1 MSGLEVI
8 VIISCYLLVFLS
20 SIVLSL
26 VLTRWVRNFA
36 TARGWVAPPEL
47 DRHVHTTSVPRVG
60 GVAIFVSFMVVAG
73 LAMLLPGWTG
83 IAVAMPGRTMFSILE
98 AAFIIFL
105 LGLYD
110 DVRFVGPYW
119 KFGIQAFAAVL
130 LYAGGVGIHRLDLIS
145 SGQALRAAGGL
156 PLTVLWV
163 LLITNAF
170 NLIDGLD
177 GLAAGSAFFSTVVV
191 FVTSLLAPNAT
202 TTLLAIALAGAILG
216 FLRFNFHPASIFLGD
231 SGSMFIGFML
241 AALALAGSEKAPTM
255 IAVAIP
261 VVSFGLPILDVALA
275 VSRRFLSGKPLFCG
289 DRDHIHHK
297 LLNRGLS
304 QRGAVLVLYGV
315 TACFALLS
323 LVLLHD
329 AAMIA
334 LVLAVIGIGV
344 ALGVQYLGYV
354 EFSEL
359 QDVWRRTAE
368 RKQVIANNVE
378 VRRAVEALNHCA
390 DVQKLCAILRNSLH
404 SIGFD
409 GFRLESDL
417 AERFAA
423 SPQAPLRRTP
433 EGELKLFWDD
443 EGRKESVWEL
453 RLELNAKP
461 HHRLGRFSLVRMR
474 LDRPLLVDLNL
485 LSCEF
490 RQALSEAVMR
500 AMNGHRASVP
510 RALPGNGAPVKVA
523 SAGSSD

>member
-1 MSGLEVI
+1 VI
-8 VIISCYLLVFLS
+8 VSCYVLVFVS

-26 VLTRWVRNFA
+26 LCTRWVRNFA
-36 TARGWVAPPEL
+36 TAHGWVAAPEL
-47 DRHVHTTSVPRVG
+47 DRHVHTNSVPRIG

-73 LAMLLPGWTG
+73 VAMLLPRWTG
-83 IAVAMPGRTMFSILE
+83 ITLAMPARAMLSILGS
-98 AAFIIFL
+98 AFIIFL

-119 KFGIQAFAAVL
+119 KFGIQALAAVM
-130 LYAGGVGIHRLDLIS
+130 LYEGGVGIHRLDLLS
-145 SGQALRAAGGL
+145 AGHALRTAIGL
-156 PLTVLWV
+156 PLTVIWV

-177 GLAAGSAFFSTVVV
+177 GLAAGSALFSTFVV
-191 FVTSLLAPNAT
+191 FVTSLVAPNPA
-202 TTLLAIALAGAILG
+202 TTLLAIALAGVILG
-216 FLRFNFHPASIFLGD
+216 FLHFNFHPASIFLGD
-231 SGSMFIGFML
+231 SGSMFIGFVL

-275 VSRRFLSGKPLFCG
+275 VSRRFLSGKPLFRG

-304 QRGAVLVLYGV
+304 QRDAVLVLYGV

-334 LVLAVIGIGV
+334 LVLAMIGIGV

-359 QDVWRRTAE
+359 QYVWRRTAE
-368 RKQVIANNVE
+368 RKRVIANNVE
-378 VRRAVEALNHCA
+378 LRRAVEALNHCA
-390 DVQKLCAILRNSLH
+390 DVQMLCGILRNSLH

-409 GFRLESDL
+409 GFRLERHL
-417 AERFAA
+417 AERFADF
-423 SPQAPLRRTP
+423 PLMPLQRTQ
-433 EGELKLFWDD
+433 EGELQLFWDH
-443 EGRKESVWEL
+443 EGRSESIWEL
-453 RLELNAKP
+453 RLELSASP
-461 HHRLGRFSLVRMR
+461 DHRLGRFSLLRMGV
-474 LDRPLLVDLNL
+474 DSPLLVDFNL

-490 RQALSEAVMR
+490 RMALSYAVLR
-500 AMNGHRASVP
+500 TMNGHGSV
-510 RALPGNGAPVKVA
+510 ALLSTQGNGASSVKVVSAA
-523 SAGSSD
+523 S